1 MFSILQL
8 GIRGDSSLNLLGVS
22 QIMPAAALT
31 DNETFTELNGSQ
43 SGPRTSISVHTLD
56 ILSVKELLEPVRGAL
71 PVSSFLFRH
80 LTAWCMEMSF
90 LGCISFPFYAV

>member
-1 MFSILQL
+1 MDTPRPCSPLARMEFQAFEK
-8 GIRGDSSLNLLGVS
+8 
-22 QIMPAAALT
+22 IMPAAAST
-31 DNETFTELNGSQ
+31 DNENFTELNGSQ

-56 ILSVKELLEPVRGAL
+56 ILSVKELLEPVRRAL